1 MFTDDSFQNK
11 TTPGVP
17 DVFDN
22 PHSWNTVANMLFLE
36 TPPSVRPSSPH
47 PGLAFLPR
55 RPDASR
61 RALI

>member
-36 TPPSVRPSSPH
+36 TPPSVR
-47 PGLAFLPR
+47 R
-55 RPDASR
+55 
-61 RALI
+61 

>member
-36 TPPSVRPSSPH
+36 TPPSVRPYEYLSP
-47 PGLAFLPR
+47 PPPTA
-55 RPDASR
+55 A
-61 RALI
+61 